1 LEEIDVLR
9 NFFKHEEG
17 QGLVEIVLI
26 ITLIAIVMIGIVTL
40 LSRQPAQ
47 LPQP

>member
-1 LEEIDVLR
+1 MLR

-17 QGLVEIVLI
+17 QGLAEFALI
-26 ITLIAIVMIGIVTL
+26 IVLIAIVMIGIVTL
-40 LSRQPAQ
+40 LNRQSEQ

>member
-1 LEEIDVLR
+1 MLR

-17 QGLVEIVLI
+17 QGLVEFALI
-26 ITLIAIVMIGIVTL
+26 IVLIAIVMIGIVTL
-40 LSRQPAQ
+40 LNRQSEQ

>member
-1 LEEIDVLR
+1 MLR

-17 QGLVEIVLI
+17 QGLAEFALI
-26 ITLIAIVMIGIVTL
+26 MALIAIVMIGIVTL